1 MTKASRKSSRTVTVV
16 PPSFIG
22 MPLYSRHR
30 DKEELAEAMR
40 AMGEALT
47 SVANKKSISRFN
59 TPDGWVYSS
68 EADRKMLIRWLSKL
82 PKLPPR
88 MLKEI
93 AEYAGQLR
101 PDSTKIHSSIEKGAI
116 ALFSITSCSP
126 PAANVAFG
134 YAMAALLSYD
144 CGENF
149 GCCPECGTWFF
160 DIPFGRPMKKYCS
173 PEHSNKYRQRK
184 YQEKRK

>member
-1 MTKASRKSSRTVTVV
+1 
-16 PPSFIG
+16 
-22 MPLYSRHR
+22 
-30 DKEELAEAMR
+30 MR
-40 AMGEALT
+40 EVGNALT
-47 SVANKKSISRFN
+47 RVANGESISRFK
-59 TPDGWVYSS
+59 TADGWVYPS

-82 PKLPPR
+82 PKLSLA

-93 AEYAGQLR
+93 AKYAVQVK
-101 PDSTKIHSSIEKGAI
+101 PESTKIHVGITKKGAI
-116 ALFSITSCSP
+116 ELFSITTCSP
-126 PAANVAFG
+126 PAANVAFA

-160 DIPFGRPMKKYCS
+160 DIPSGRPMKKYCS
-173 PEHSNKYRQRK
+173 PEHSNRYRQRK

>member
-1 MTKASRKSSRTVTVV
+1 M
-16 PPSFIG
+16 
-22 MPLYSRHR
+22 
-30 DKEELAEAMR
+30 AMR
-40 AMGEALT
+40 TMGDALT
-47 SVANKKSISRFN
+47 RVANRESSWRFK

-93 AEYAGQLR
+93 AEYAGQVKSK
-101 PDSTKIHSSIEKGAI
+101 STDIHSSIERGRI
-116 ALFSITSCSP
+116 RLFSITNCTS
-126 PAANVAFG
+126 PAANVGFG

-160 DIPFGRPMKKYCS
+160 DIPSGRPMKKYCS
-173 PEHSNKYRQRK
+173 PEHSNRYRQRK
-184 YQEKRK
+184 YQEKRKRTV